1 MNDPIIQSSNHMNER
16 LILITSDLNKD
27 SPNPTN
33 FSNELKWDNTEDI
46 LPLYYL
52 LLLLSIKGTF

>member
-1 MNDPIIQSSNHMNER
+1 MNER